1 MTSRSDFLG
10 SEKVGKLLF
19 SFSLPAFLGMFAS
32 GIYNIVDTI
41 FISKG
46 VGILA
51 VGGVGIVY
59 PIQTLYVAFAQ
70 MISIG
75 AASAIS
81 RSLGE
86 KNESRANQI
95 TTNSYVLTLII
106 SIILMILYFFGVN
119 QDLAPFA
126 KDYLR
131 MSIWAIPFN
140 ALALISSAVFRAEG
154 NIKISMVTVLIGALV
169 NIALDPLFI
178 FIFKLG
184 INGAAL
190 ATIIAQMLATAFS
203 LFYILSHRSIVKFE
217 KKYLIPNL
225 EIIKSIIS
233 VGFSAFARNGA
244 SSLFALI
251 TNATLRTYG
260 GTASLTAFGTVNRI
274 ISFFFLPIMGI
285 NQGMQPIASYNYGAK
300 QPDRIKQVVKLSLI
314 YTTVIGVIA
323 SVIGILFPFATISL
337 FLKDTTIM
345 QEASF
350 VLKLQLF
357 FFWTI
362 GLQMVTST
370 LFQSLGQAIP
380 SLFLS
385 ILRQFIIL
393 IPLILILPRFT
404 PLGINGVWYAFPI
417 SDFIAF
423 IIIAII
429 LKIKWNKLDKTV
441 PKT

>member
-1 MTSRSDFLG
+1 M
-10 SEKVGKLLF
+10 
-19 SFSLPAFLGMFAS
+19 
-32 GIYNIVDTI
+32 
-41 FISKG
+41 
-46 VGILA
+46 
-51 VGGVGIVY
+51 
-59 PIQTLYVAFAQ
+59 
-70 MISIG
+70 
-75 AASAIS
+75 
-81 RSLGE
+81 
-86 KNESRANQI
+86 
-95 TTNSYVLTLII
+95 LTLII
-106 SIILMILYFFGVN
+106 SIILMILTFLFTDKILYFFGVN

-184 INGAAL
+184 IKGAAL

>member
-1 MTSRSDFLG
+1 MALFVWRIAAPFVQKIPHHLALSVIGGLLIGYTQLGNFLSIPRIVFFFPFFLAGLDFDSKKL
-10 SEKVGKLLF
+10 EKYRTRAGY
-19 SFSLPAFLGMFAS
+19 A
-32 GIYNIVDTI
+32 
-41 FISKG
+41 
-46 VGILA
+46 
-51 VGGVGIVY
+51 
-59 PIQTLYVAFAQ
+59 
-70 MISIG
+70 G
-75 AASAIS
+75 A
-81 RSLGE
+81 
-86 KNESRANQI
+86 
-95 TTNSYVLTLII
+95 LTLICGFGI
-106 SIILMILYFFGVN
+106 FLFTDKILYFFGVN

-184 INGAAL
+184 IKGAAL

>member
-106 SIILMILYFFGVN
+106 SIILMILTFLFTDKILYFFGVN

-184 INGAAL
+184 IKGAAL
-190 ATIIAQMLATAFS
+190 ATIIAQMLATAFH
-203 LFYILSHRSIVKFE
+203 Y
-217 KKYLIPNL
+217 
-225 EIIKSIIS
+225 
-233 VGFSAFARNGA
+233 
-244 SSLFALI
+244 
-251 TNATLRTYG
+251 
-260 GTASLTAFGTVNRI
+260 
-274 ISFFFLPIMGI
+274 
-285 NQGMQPIASYNYGAK
+285 
-300 QPDRIKQVVKLSLI
+300 
-314 YTTVIGVIA
+314 
-323 SVIGILFPFATISL
+323 
-337 FLKDTTIM
+337 
-345 QEASF
+345 
-350 VLKLQLF
+350 
-357 FFWTI
+357 
-362 GLQMVTST
+362 
-370 LFQSLGQAIP
+370 
-380 SLFLS
+380 
-385 ILRQFIIL
+385 FI
-393 IPLILILPRFT
+393 F
-404 PLGINGVWYAFPI
+404 
-417 SDFIAF
+417 
-423 IIIAII
+423 
-429 LKIKWNKLDKTV
+429 
-441 PKT
+441 